1 MRQTFLPFAQPDL
14 DGSEIERVVEVLR
27 GGWLTTGPR
36 TRELETQFAGFVG
49 SRYAVAVNSCTAA
62 MHLALEAVGVGPG
75 TEVITSPYTFAA
87 TAAVIQ
93 HLGGAPVFADVL
105 PDTLTIGP
113 SGVEAVLSARTK
125 AIVPIHLA
133 GHPAEMEPL
142 LSLAADRGLAVVE
155 DSAHAFPTKYRDKL
169 VGSFLGTPEQIGRV
183 PSASC
188 FSFYSTKTI
197 TTGEGGMICTDDE
210 ELADRCRLMSLHGM
224 SRNAWARYT
233 QHGSWFYEIEDAG
246 FKCNMTDVAAA
257 MGLAQL
263 DKAERMHTRRTAIA
277 EAYNE
282 AFKSCSA
289 LEIPSVR
296 PNVGH
301 SWHLYQLRLNLERL
315 SIDRDEFI
323 QELGRMNIGT
333 SVHFIPLHIHP
344 YYRRTY
350 GFRPEDFPVAH
361 REYLREIS
369 LPIFSSMS
377 EQDVSDVIE
386 AVLEIVEGAEI

>member
-14 DGSEIERVVEVLR
+14 DGSEIARVVEVLQ

-36 TRELETQFAGFVG
+36 TREFETRFAEFVG
-49 SRYAVAVNSCTAA
+49 SGHAVAVNSCTAA
-62 MHLALEAVGVGPG
+62 MQLALESVGVGPG

-93 HLGGAPVFADVL
+93 HLGGTPVFADVL
-105 PDTLTIGP
+105 PDTLTIDP
-113 SGVEAVLSARTK
+113 VEVEAALSARTR
-125 AIVPIHLA
+125 AIVPVHLA

-142 LSLAADRGLAVVE
+142 LSLATDHGLAVVE
-155 DSAHAFPTKYRDKL
+155 DSAHAFPSKYRDRL
-169 VGSFLGTPEQIGRV
+169 VGSFLGVPEQVGRV
-183 PSASC
+183 PWASC

-197 TTGEGGMICTDDE
+197 TTGEGGMICTDDDG
-210 ELADRCRLMSLHGM
+210 LADRCRLMSLHGM
-224 SRNAWARYT
+224 SRNAWTRYT
-233 QHGSWFYEIEDAG
+233 QHGSWFYEVEDVG

-263 DKAERMHTRRTAIA
+263 DKAEQMHTRRTAVA
-277 EAYNE
+277 EAYNR
-282 AFKSCSA
+282 AFEDCPA
-289 LEIPSVR
+289 LETPSVR
-296 PNVGH
+296 PDVAH
-301 SWHLYQLRLNLERL
+301 SWHLYQLRLNLDRL

-344 YYRRTY
+344 YYRRTF
-350 GFRPEDFPVAH
+350 GFRAEDFPVAY

-377 EQDVSDVIE
+377 EQDVSDVIG
-386 AVLEIVEGAEI
+386 AVLEIVKGAET

>member
-1 MRQTFLPFAQPDL
+1 MRRTFLPFAQPDL
-14 DGSEIERVVEVLR
+14 DGAEIERVVEVLR
-27 GGWLTTGPR
+27 GGWLTTGPQ
-36 TRELETQFAGFVG
+36 TREFETRFAEFVG
-49 SRYAVAVNSCTAA
+49 CRYAVAVNSCTAA

-75 TEVITSPYTFAA
+75 DEVITSPYTFSA

-93 HLGGAPVFADVL
+93 HLGATPVFADVL
-105 PDTLTIGP
+105 PDTLTIDP
-113 SGVEAVLSARTK
+113 SRVGAVLSSQTQ
-125 AIVPIHLA
+125 AIMPIHLA

-155 DSAHAFPTKYRDKL
+155 DSAHAFPTRYRDRL
-169 VGSFLGTPEQIGRV
+169 VGSFLGTPQQAMRI

-188 FSFYSTKTI
+188 FSFYSTKTV

-210 ELADRCRLMSLHGM
+210 GLADRCRLMSLHGM
-224 SRNAWARYT
+224 SRNAWTRYT
-233 QHGSWFYEIEDAG
+233 QHGSWFYEVEEAG

-263 DKAERMHTRRTAIA
+263 EKAEQMHARRAAIA

-282 AFKSCSA
+282 AFGGCPA

-296 PNVGH
+296 PYVGH
-301 SWHLYQLRLNLERL
+301 SWHLYQLRLNLDRL
-315 SIDRDEFI
+315 SIGRDEFI
-323 QELGRMNIGT
+323 RELGRLNIGT

-344 YYRRTY
+344 YYRRTF
-350 GFRPEDFPVAH
+350 GFRPEDFPVAYE
-361 REYLREIS
+361 EYLREVS

-377 EQDVSDVIE
+377 DQDVSDVIE
-386 AVLEIVEGAEI
+386 AVLQLAGGAGI